1 MKLLWAFCLSFFVLL
16 AKAQTEVHVYLLEE
30 CPMAQFYGPTFRQLQ
45 NDFPN
50 VRWTFVFPNTNDS
63 LAAQNYLQK
72 HHLSSAAILLET
84 ASAPVWKTDQPFAV
98 SPSVVVWDQNKIT
111 YRGAINDAFVKP
123 GKRRT
128 IFQNHYLQNVLENS
142 SNFNNKSIQPVG
154 CLLSLPKS

>member
-1 MKLLWAFCLSFFVLL
+1 MKFLFFFCFFLLSFF
-16 AKAQTEVHVYLLEE
+16 AKAQTDVHVYLLEE
-30 CPMAQFYGPTFRQLQ
+30 CPMAQFYGPTFRKLQ
-45 NDFPN
+45 NDFPA
-50 VRWTFVFPNTNDS
+50 VKWHFLFPNSNDS

-72 HHLSSAAILLET
+72 HQLSSAAILLET
-84 ASAPVWKTDQPFAV
+84 ASAAVWKTDQPFAV

-154 CLLSLPKS
+154 CLLSLPKT